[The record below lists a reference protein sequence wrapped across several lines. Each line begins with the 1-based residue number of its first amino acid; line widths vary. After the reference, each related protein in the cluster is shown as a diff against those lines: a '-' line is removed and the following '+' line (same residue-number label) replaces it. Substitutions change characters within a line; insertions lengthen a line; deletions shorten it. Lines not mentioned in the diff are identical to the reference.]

1 MTFHVHFHVLSRS
14 LFLLKRTRSLT
25 FFILILHFCYIYDD
39 RDKLLLR
46 LDSDFG
52 VCGMAST
59 WFRSYLTGRTCYVA
73 MGDLKSDV
81 WSCDSG
87 VPQGSVLGPVL
98 FSAFVS
104 PISRIMESH
113 GIMYHQY
120 ADDTQLYTEVRSLV
134 PSEMEALA
142 QCVSALTFWFLDNG
156 LQLNSSKSEAMILGS
171 RQGLSR
177 MEPVGSLVIGD
188 DRVEVRD
195 DIKILG
201 VHLDPT
207 LSMNAQVKA
216 VIKASNFHI
225 RALRHVRR
233 GLTLESTKMIAL
245 GLVTS
250 RLDYCNSLLYGTS
263 KTNTAKLQRVQ
274 NDLARVVLRA
284 AWNSSSKPLLKQL
297 HWLPVQQRIT
307 FKIALITFNV
317 RSSEQPSYLHSLLG
331 QLRTITEP
339 EVRGTASP
347 PSSIPK
353 IGCRQTQLLLRRA
366 DHLE

>member
-1 MTFHVHFHVLSRS
+1 MWDGVNLVSIIPHGQNVLRGHGGSQVRRLELRFWCSSR
-14 LFLLKRTRSLT
+14 KCPRT
-25 FFILILHFCYIYDD
+25 CP
-39 RDKLLLR
+39 LLR
-46 LDSDFG
+46 LRISHLKDHGISRDHVSSIRG
-52 VCGMAST
+52 RYAALH
-59 WFRSYLTGRTCYVA
+59 RS
-73 MGDLKSDV
+73 SI
-81 WSCDSG
+81 
-87 VPQGSVLGPVL
+87 PGSV
-98 FSAFVS
+98 
-104 PISRIMESH
+104 
-113 GIMYHQY
+113 
-120 ADDTQLYTEVRSLV
+120 
-134 PSEMEALA
+134 EMEALA

-207 LSMNAQVKA
+207 VSMNAQVKA

-274 NDLARVVLRA
+274 KRSRA
-284 AWNSSSKPLLKQL
+284 SCASSSMEFQLQTIAQTATLAPSPAEDNFQDSTHHIQRAIFGTAILSPQSAGQL
-297 HWLPVQQRIT
+297 H
-307 FKIALITFNV
+307 
-317 RSSEQPSYLHSLLG
+317 
-331 QLRTITEP
+331 TITEP

-366 DHLE
+366 DHLEQSQLINKGGYLNRNIQDTPQDRTVFLGLSMNTHRPPPCIRIVLGQ